1 MSLSKIAAAALFV
14 LALAFSSV
22 PVAAHDA
29 STFTILIRDDG
40 ITPAN
45 ASIRFNDTAWW
56 INIGEDDNL
65 THRIVYDGDGDG
77 NYSGPGDW
85 DSGELSNSC
94 ERDENGTKLDDE
106 CQTSFELGFNGT
118 FGPGTY
124 HYQDLLSNGTAN
136 DATLV
141 VTSDTHLSPG
151 FQQPQ
156 EQPDTEEEE
165 EERPAWLLA
174 VAGIS
179 ALGAA
184 VLGYMVLQGQP
195 KG

>member
-1 MSLSKIAAAALFV
+1 M
-14 LALAFSSV
+14 
-22 PVAAHDA
+22 AHDA

-85 DSGELSNSC
+85 DSGDLSNSC

-106 CQTSFELGFNGT
+106 CQTSFELGFNDT

-124 HYQDLLSNGTAN
+124 HYQDLLSNGTTN
-136 DATLV
+136 NATLV
-141 VTSDTHLSPG
+141 VTSDTHLNPG

-156 EQPDTEEEE
+156 EQPDTEEEEE

-195 KG
+195 KS